1 MTRSSGNV
9 ALAIGPVTAIAVA
22 GLLSRFRTSTSS
34 VNVALILA
42 LVVVLAA
49 LAGRK
54 AGLATALAATI
65 AYNFFLTRPYHSLRI
80 NSAHDI
86 VTVVLLGALGVIV
99 SEAGAWRR
107 REHSTAVVRLHAA
120 GALEAVGA
128 KLAAGATA
136 DEIWTDV
143 RAALIDLLHLT
154 DCRLEKV
161 PAEVTIPRSGS
172 LVGPKM
178 QWGPDGFWLPE
189 SGASLPVE
197 YHGRTLGHIRLIPEG
212 TRGTSY
218 VARQAAVAL
227 ADLYAVAAGTTP

>member
-9 ALAIGPVTAIAVA
+9 ALAVGPVTAIAVA
-22 GLLSRFRTSTSS
+22 GLLSRFRTPTSS

-42 LVVVLAA
+42 VVVVLAA
-49 LAGRK
+49 LAGRR
-54 AGLATALAATI
+54 AGLATALAATV
-65 AYNFFLTRPYHSLRI
+65 AYNYFHTRPYHSLRI

-86 VTVVLLGALGVIV
+86 VTVVLLGVLGIIV
-99 SEAGAWRR
+99 SEASAWRR
-107 REHSTAVVRLHAA
+107 REHSTALVRLQAA

-128 KLAAGATA
+128 QLAAGASA
-136 DEIWTDV
+136 EDIWTNV
-143 RAALIDLLHLT
+143 RVALMDLLHLA
-154 DCRLEKV
+154 DCRLEKA
-161 PAEVTIPRSGS
+161 PAEVSIPRSGS
-172 LVGPKM
+172 LVGRKM

-189 SGASLPVE
+189 AGASLPVE

-227 ADLYAVAAGTTP
+227 ADLYAVAAATAQ